1 MHQIL
6 VLYFVTIDLTLT
18 LEEVLELNESRK
30 LVTHTKEEVTARE
43 NKNKIKSVVWKKFH
57 VISHASTNQ
66 LIQNWVQCTACSSF
80 IPYHNN
86 TTSRLKDHVCKR
98 NENQLSM
105 DNFVSREKETPI
117 NFLKEEIQNIRE
129 AACKFIVSDIRPFYA
144 VEGEGLRALLR
155 TFAQLGRKYPHI
167 SDAQIDKILPS
178 RPTMHRHV
186 MSINEKIKSQIQAD
200 FQKAIQTTGG
210 FSCTLD
216 LYTDRFRSI
225 SYLGITAKMNILE
238 KECVIQKE
246 YVVHLNYIKETNGV
260 AIRTELEKIFNE
272 YGITSEHIRNNI
284 TWISDRGGNIR
295 NALGKNIRN
304 ALDCERINCF
314 AHLINNIVEKMC
326 KDDTAKSIVSQAA
339 SLVRTLKKS
348 GLSNVQLDASL
359 KSFCETRWN
368 GVHLTLNSILENYD
382 SLLDYLRNK
391 DNDMLIKFISIPKLQ
406 MTEMAKFLGI
416 FTDITIKIQGEK
428 YETLHLVWPF
438 MKAIERHLIET
449 ENDSPL
455 VRAMKQKGIEYITK
469 IGDDFRPTNCHKLA
483 VFLHPVFKSLQC
495 ASEEEKMAIIDS
507 ARQSIAAQS
516 DLIFLEQSQQPVESN
531 QSITAHERF
540 EPDPFFMDFIEHEEQ
555 EDESGIGTTNSCEIE
570 NYIDFKI
577 QPKVRSLNYDLFMR
591 SELTL
596 I

>member
-1 MHQIL
+1 M
-6 VLYFVTIDLTLT
+6 
-18 LEEVLELNESRK
+18 
-30 LVTHTKEEVTARE
+30 
-43 NKNKIKSVVWKKFH
+43 
-57 VISHASTNQ
+57 
-66 LIQNWVQCTACSSF
+66 
-80 IPYHNN
+80 
-86 TTSRLKDHVCKR
+86 
-98 NENQLSM
+98 
-105 DNFVSREKETPI
+105 
-117 NFLKEEIQNIRE
+117 
-129 AACKFIVSDIRPFYA
+129 
-144 VEGEGLRALLR
+144 EGEGLRALLR

-167 SDAQIDKILPS
+167 SDGQIDKILPS
-178 RPTMHRHV
+178 RPTMHRHI
-186 MSINEKIKSQIQAD
+186 MSINEKIKSQIKAD
-200 FQKAIQTTGG
+200 LQKAIQTIGG

-246 YVVHLNYIKETNGV
+246 YVVHLNYIRETNGN
-260 AIRTELEKIFNE
+260 AIRMELERIFNE

-295 NALGKNIRN
+295 NTLGS
-304 ALDCERINCF
+304 CERINCF
-314 AHLINNIVEKMC
+314 AHLINNVVEKMC
-326 KDDTAKSIVSQAA
+326 KDKTAKSIVSQVA

-348 GLSNVQLDASL
+348 GLSNVQLNASL
-359 KSFCETRWN
+359 KSFCETRRN
-368 GVHLTLNSILENYD
+368 GVYLTLNSILENYD

-391 DNDMLIKFISIPKLQ
+391 DNNMLIKCISIPKLQ
-406 MTEMAKFLGI
+406 LTEMAKFLEL

-455 VRAMKQKGIEYITK
+455 VRAMKQKGIEYIAK
-469 IGDDFRPTNCHKLA
+469 IGFDFRPKNCHKLA

-495 ASEEEKMAIIDS
+495 ASEEEKLTIIDS

-516 DLIFLEQSQQPVESN
+516 DLIFLEQSQPVESN
-531 QSITAHERF
+531 QSIAAHERF

-555 EDESGIGTTNSCEIE
+555 QDESGMGITNSCEIK
-570 NYIDFKI
+570 NYIDFKM
-577 QPKVRSLNYDLFMR
+577 QPKVPSLSSDLFMR
-591 SELTL
+591 SEITL